1 MYGLVLQPVM
11 LFVISCSKSQGRDCQ
26 GVRVVTA
33 RGCWCFDWG
42 RRVPLMSFSVQR
54 PRLLLAPAGLLYVGL
69 PHMPLFQTED
79 PSERAD

>member
-1 MYGLVLQPVM
+1 
-11 LFVISCSKSQGRDCQ
+11 
-26 GVRVVTA
+26 
-33 RGCWCFDWG
+33 
-42 RRVPLMSFSVQR
+42 MSFSVQR

>member
-33 RGCWCFDWG
+33 RSQ
-42 RRVPLMSFSVQR
+42 VPGV
-54 PRLLLAPAGLLYVGL
+54 AGALTGAGEFL
-69 PHMPLFQTED
+69 
-79 PSERAD
+79 